1 MNMTHSKSAGPVAT
15 SSSRSKSISR
25 SPCSK
30 QRSRQRSN
38 TNPPAVTMTPEG
50 FNSAQ
55 APLPHILIKP
65 TPPRKSSLQA
75 PAPASAATLT
85 PASANRNPAAATHTR
100 TPSQTEFQ
108 LLPIAP
114 AAFERRRPSLPPS
127 PSTPSIFLTSASS
140 IATEDDLVSPSS
152 PGTPTSMTASMTN
165 QSTWAGHRR
174 KSSLSSVSS
183 GVNMSRRSYSSFEK
197 VQRRAEADM
206 KGVYGWTE
214 EEAAHYN
221 QEYVAF
227 MKSKG
232 VNIAV

>member
-1 MNMTHSKSAGPVAT
+1 MTT
-15 SSSRSKSISR
+15 
-25 SPCSK
+25 
-30 QRSRQRSN
+30 
-38 TNPPAVTMTPEG
+38 
-50 FNSAQ
+50 
-55 APLPHILIKP
+55 
-65 TPPRKSSLQA
+65 
-75 PAPASAATLT
+75 
-85 PASANRNPAAATHTR
+85 
-100 TPSQTEFQ
+100 
-108 LLPIAP
+108 
-114 AAFERRRPSLPPS
+114 
-127 PSTPSIFLTSASS
+127 
-140 IATEDDLVSPSS
+140 
-152 PGTPTSMTASMTN
+152 SMTN

-232 VNIAV
+232 VNISV